1 MPAWLASPCLL
12 QDVGLACFSDTAS
25 GERVACLQHRSHDY
39 TCCALGQNGPRLHS
53 SSLALATH
61 AAAAPIT
68 GLRLANGSDSQGAL
82 QVQLAGVAWGSA
94 CGTALFQLDS
104 TYSPGSGPR
113 VDNAIADVICRSIGQ
128 PGSAGLLLPTGAFGT
143 PGAQLLTVK
152 GCTGNETSLNECSL
166 DFASSCSD
174 GISVVCVNGSIP
186 APNPARKSAGHCMSA
201 ARFACWSICLHG
213 CTCVHTLPF
222 TPLLPADPAITAARL
237 VGGPSPSQGRLEVQ
251 YRGAVWGRVCTDGL
265 DLTAAEVAC
274 RQAGFSGVGAI
285 LPPSTFGPG
294 PAGSPILL
302 GGASCP
308 NSTLASLSDCTLSF
322 YVSGCDH
329 STDVALAC
337 QDSAVG
343 ASQPDGTG
351 A

>member
-1 MPAWLASPCLL
+1 MDQC
-12 QDVGLACFSDTAS
+12 
-25 GERVACLQHRSHDY
+25 
-39 TCCALGQNGPRLHS
+39 LHS
-53 SSLALATH
+53 SPPPLAKH

-68 GLRLANGSDSQGAL
+68 GFRLANGSDSQGAL
-82 QVQLAGVAWGSA
+82 QVQLAGVAWGSS

-128 PGSAGLLLPTGAFGT
+128 PGSAGLLLPSGAFGA
-143 PGAQLLTVK
+143 PGAQLLTVN

-166 DFASSCSD
+166 DFSSSCGAD
-174 GISVVCVNGSIP
+174 AISVACVNGSIS
-186 APNPARKSAGHCMSA
+186 APDPARKSAGHCMSA
-201 ARFACWSICLHG
+201 ARFACWFVCLHG

-222 TPLLPADPAITAARL
+222 TPLLHAGTITAARL
-237 VGGPSPSQGRLEVQ
+237 VGGPSRSQGRLEVQ
-251 YRGAVWGRVCTDGL
+251 YHGAVWGRVCSDGL

-274 RQAGFSGVGAI
+274 RQAGFSGSGAI
-285 LPPSTFGPG
+285 LPPSTFGPA

-302 GGASCP
+302 RGASCP

-322 YVSGCDH
+322 YASGCDH

-337 QDSAVG
+337 QGPALG